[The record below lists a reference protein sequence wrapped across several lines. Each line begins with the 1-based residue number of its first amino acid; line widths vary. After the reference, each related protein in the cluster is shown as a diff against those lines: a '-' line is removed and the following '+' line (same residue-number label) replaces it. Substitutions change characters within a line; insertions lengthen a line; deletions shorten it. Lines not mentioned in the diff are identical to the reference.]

1 MFARSSPSRVHY
13 FIIVMKRYWST
24 HPDWAFAA
32 TMLGASMRG
41 FETDYEIWRKAD
53 AKHLW
58 RRFLEWNEEL
68 STRGSAEAVTFMA
81 VADEA
86 ISEDPSGAT
95 KSSLHAT
102 IVADPASL
110 MDAEYVDA
118 YAVNWGGDPAS
129 VRYASLEYVDAE
141 AAFSLVARNSTFGTA
156 FPAWQIKP
164 ANDDGAA
171 ADDAFDPH
179 LAPVTYAT
187 VNKVIDNAGLFSTSH
202 SRERWMWM
210 NELLLI
216 TPLLVL
222 YSTCCSF

>member
-1 MFARSSPSRVHY
+1 
-13 FIIVMKRYWST
+13 MKRHWST

-32 TMLGASMRG
+32 TMLGATMRG
-41 FETDYEIWRKAD
+41 FETDYETWRKAD

-58 RRFLEWNEEL
+58 RRFLVWNQEL

-102 IVADPASL
+102 IMADPASL

-118 YAVNWGGDPAS
+118 YAVNWGGDPGS
-129 VRYASLEYVDAE
+129 VRYANLEYVDAE
-141 AAFSLVARNSTFGTA
+141 VAFSLIARNSTFGTA

-164 ANDDGAA
+164 PNDDGAA

-187 VNKVIDNAGLFSTSH
+187 VNKVIDIADQSLTSY
-202 SRERWMWM
+202 SCELWMWT
-210 NELLLI
+210 NELLL
-216 TPLLVL
+216 TRLFFLLH
-222 YSTCCSF
+222 STCCSF